1 MFYSFQTLVRNL
13 EDFLLLLFPLTCSM
27 CLIHSI
33 LTATLT
39 NAAPKDSTGQMLGM
53 NMAVHSAI
61 RSFAPSIGGTT
72 KVLISSLLFLSCN
85 VLSMLL
91 GFLIAH
97 YGLAAIG
104 GVGIVAN
111 ILALAMIPWVV

>member
-1 MFYSFQTLVRNL
+1 MKNPVCYQLCHYGVSIPSLLLQTLVRNL
-13 EDFLLLLFPLTCSM
+13 EDFLLLLLPLTCSM

-61 RSFAPSIGGTT
+61 RSFAPSIGGT
-72 KVLISSLLFLSCN
+72 K
-85 VLSMLL
+85 
-91 GFLIAH
+91 GFWRVIFAPFSVSHL
-97 YGLAAIG
+97 
-104 GVGIVAN
+104 
-111 ILALAMIPWVV
+111 

>member
-1 MFYSFQTLVRNL
+1 MLHSFQTLVRNL
-13 EDFLLLLFPLTCSM
+13 EDFLLLLLPLTCSM

-72 KVLISSLLFLSCN
+72 NFNSSLSVFQY
-85 VLSMLL
+85 VLSLCL

-104 GVGIVAN
+104 GVGIAAN
-111 ILALAMIPWVV
+111 ILALATIPWVV